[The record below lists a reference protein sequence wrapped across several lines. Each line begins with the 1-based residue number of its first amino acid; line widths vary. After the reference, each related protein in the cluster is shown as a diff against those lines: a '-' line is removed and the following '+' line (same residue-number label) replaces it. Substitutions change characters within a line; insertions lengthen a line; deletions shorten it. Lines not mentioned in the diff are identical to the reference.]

1 MKKLISLGLFLVVFL
16 INLDNSEAICCDLG
30 CYIEGRVCCGSQG
43 KTVGEVGCD
52 PDMDGPLDPVCPAS
66 YFSDPDEIPMLGQ
79 CLSCGDDNQWA
90 EDRPE
95 GVNCNACDITRDGSG
110 NPINSFC
117 NDGCK
122 DADPCT
128 IDGIATCCPAE
139 GGDSD
144 NDGMLDDWELG
155 FFGNLDQNPNDDFD
169 EDGISNLDEYTQGTN
184 PTLIDTNGDGIDD
197 GDDDDGDD
205 DDGDDMSD
213 AWESNHG
220 LDPNDPND
228 ANLDDDEDGFTN
240 KQEFENG
247 TDPQKFDSGNPV
259 GEVICNG
266 NGTCEDNESCKCE
279 DCEDKDQAGCLEG
292 LVCSKLRQICS
303 GDMDGDGVLND
314 DDVCIDVSDPDQD
327 DKDNDCYL
335 NFGGRSPLF
344 GYCGDACEGTGSCY
358 SPSGDKQCCDDFPG
372 TRGGGNFLG
381 IFEDCPGPIGC
392 FNECFKKDT
401 EGNVI
406 TYETGACIDGKRVVQ
421 EFTNGEV
428 TKSWNEDCLGMPLV
442 PFFSTWNIL
451 ITVLILVG
459 YYSLR
464 KKY

>member
-1 MKKLISLGLFLVVFL
+1 
-16 INLDNSEAICCDLG
+16 
-30 CYIEGRVCCGSQG
+30 
-43 KTVGEVGCD
+43 
-52 PDMDGPLDPVCPAS
+52 
-66 YFSDPDEIPMLGQ
+66 
-79 CLSCGDDNQWA
+79 
-90 EDRPE
+90 
-95 GVNCNACDITRDGSG
+95 
-110 NPINSFC
+110 
-117 NDGCK
+117 
-122 DADPCT
+122 
-128 IDGIATCCPAE
+128 
-139 GGDSD
+139 
-144 NDGMLDDWELG
+144 
-155 FFGNLDQNPNDDFD
+155 
-169 EDGISNLDEYTQGTN
+169 
-184 PTLIDTNGDGIDD
+184 
-197 GDDDDGDD
+197 
-205 DDGDDMSD
+205 
-213 AWESNHG
+213 
-220 LDPNDPND
+220 
-228 ANLDDDEDGFTN
+228 
-240 KQEFENG
+240 
-247 TDPQKFDSGNPV
+247 
-259 GEVICNG
+259 
-266 NGTCEDNESCKCE
+266 
-279 DCEDKDQAGCLEG
+279 
-292 LVCSKLRQICS
+292 
-303 GDMDGDGVLND
+303 MDGDGVLND